1 MADLWSQSSTVK
13 HQLSD
18 PTDQQSL
25 KKRSDEKKLDEKRVN
40 YLHHTY

>member
-1 MADLWSQSSTVK
+1 MADLWSQSCTVK

-25 KKRSDEKKLDEKRVN
+25 KNLSDEKKLDEKRVN